1 MARGNTNGAAETGSF
16 LLGLLS
22 GLIIGSALGV
32 LYAPH
37 RGEIT
42 RRKIRRKVDDVKD
55 QMDEAVEDLTD

>member
-1 MARGNTNGAAETGSF
+1 MAKRNANGAAEAGSF

-42 RRKIRRKVDDVKD
+42 RRKVRRKMDDVKD
-55 QMDEAVEDLTD
+55 QVDEAVEGLKD

>member
-1 MARGNTNGAAETGSF
+1 M
-16 LLGLLS
+16 LG

-42 RRKIRRKVDDVKD
+42 RRKVRRKVDDVKD
-55 QMDEAVEDLTD
+55 QVGEAVEGLKD